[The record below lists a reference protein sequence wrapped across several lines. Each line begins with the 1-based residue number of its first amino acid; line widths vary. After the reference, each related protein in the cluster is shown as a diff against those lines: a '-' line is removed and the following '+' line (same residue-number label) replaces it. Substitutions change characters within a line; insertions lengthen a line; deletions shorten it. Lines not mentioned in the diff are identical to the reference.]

1 MTLAEYMALYP
12 RLKLSEDIDYHWTI
26 ELLIR
31 DAVDCVDNLDCTELY
46 NWIVS
51 IRGTI
56 PVEEIVELFE
66 EQGVSVK
73 K

>member
-1 MTLAEYMALYP
+1 MTLAEYTALYS

-31 DAVDCVDNLDCTELY
+31 DAVDCVDNLDIKELY
-46 NWIVS
+46 NWILS
-51 IRGTI
+51 IAGSI
-56 PVEEIVELFE
+56 PVEDILELFE
-66 EQGVSVK
+66 EQGHNIK